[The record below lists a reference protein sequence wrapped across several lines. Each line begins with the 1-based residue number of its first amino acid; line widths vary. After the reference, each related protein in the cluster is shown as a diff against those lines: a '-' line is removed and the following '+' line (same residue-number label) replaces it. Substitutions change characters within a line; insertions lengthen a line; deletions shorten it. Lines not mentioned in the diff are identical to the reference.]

1 MCQKIKVFSEEV
13 NTIYKDGIVYVSMS
27 EYLKTVENNVLLTE
41 TLRDV
46 CQRGVS
52 VEARKLCGLSEPFSE
67 SQKFVTP

>member
-1 MCQKIKVFSEEV
+1 MCQKIKVFPEEV

-27 EYLKTVENNVLLTE
+27 EYLKTVETNVLLTE

-46 CQRGVS
+46 CRRGVS
-52 VEARKLCGLSEPFSE
+52 VEARNLCGLSEPFSE